1 MCPTIW
7 PFNTPVY
14 LHVVPMI
21 TAKRVI
27 KPPLKRSTHGHTP
40 MIQNYES
47 IKDSA
52 SELSQA
58 SKILM
63 NPRA

>member
-14 LHVVPMI
+14 LHVVATI

-27 KPPLKRSTHGHTP
+27 KPPLKRSTHEHTP
-40 MIQNYES
+40 MIQNYEN

-58 SKILM
+58 SKI
-63 NPRA
+63 